1 MPPIDRII
9 YENALLDRFF
19 STANRT
25 DEEPGFVA
33 QLFELE
39 ADRNEIIL
47 YLGPPE
53 VRLVGIFPHQSEEA
67 FFGFWETDNDLALN
81 QQAFALLEADA
92 RQRNRKKLVGP
103 LNFST
108 FHHYRLRLNEPSWG
122 RFDKEPTNPMYYP
135 ALLSELGFRV
145 RSRFKSRLISTE
157 SIPIAYAQKEQLL
170 AMLAH
175 VPFEV
180 IPLNPATWEQYEGE
194 IAELVHQVFKANPAY
209 KPISTAQFQLLYNRR
224 FAEKLCPHTSVL
236 FREKASDN
244 VRDGATGRLVALS
257 FCLPNYQSLALSPGD
272 APNFIRDYPRL
283 EKKVLLVK
291 TVGVHPAF
299 RQQGLMSYLG
309 AYGMLRFRELYDDVI
324 FCLMRADNF
333 SLHFSDTLPHETAH
347 YALFEK
353 DLPEV

>member
-1 MPPIDRII
+1 MPPIDRIL
-9 YENALLDRFF
+9 YTNALPASFF
-19 STANRT
+19 STANCT
-25 DEEPGFVA
+25 DGEPGFVA

-39 ADRNEIIL
+39 ADRNDIIL

-67 FFGFWETDNDLALN
+67 YFGFWETTNDLALN

-92 RQRNRKKLVGP
+92 RQWGRKTLVGP

-122 RFDKEPTNPMYYP
+122 RFDKEPTNPIYYP
-135 ALLSELGFRV
+135 ALLNELGFRV
-145 RSRFKSRLISTE
+145 RSRFLSRLISTE
-157 SIPIAYAQKEQLL
+157 SIPVAYAQKEQLL
-170 AMLAH
+170 AMLAQI
-175 VPFEV
+175 PFEV
-180 IPLNPATWEQYEGE
+180 VPLNPATWQQYEGE
-194 IAELVHQVFKANPAY
+194 IAELVHEVFKANPAY
-209 KPISTAQFQLLYNRR
+209 KPISMAQFQLLYNRQ
-224 FAEKLCPHTSVL
+224 FAEKLCPHTSVF
-236 FREKASDN
+236 FRDN
-244 VRDGATGRLVALS
+244 VREKATGRLVALS

-272 APNFIRDYPRL
+272 SPNFVRDYPRL

-333 SLHFSDTLPHETAH
+333 SLHFSDNLPHETAH

-353 DLPEV
+353 DIPDV